1 LVGWWG
7 GFLAVLVTV
16 PFWFVG
22 FDTIPQA
29 AEEASSSVKP
39 RQLAFL
45 IVSSIVA
52 ATLFYVLIV
61 AAVALVGPWRDIVD
75 TNLPAATAFTAAF
88 GSPTLA
94 RLVLVAALLGLFT
107 SWNGFFLAGSRVL
120 FALGRGRIISPW
132 FGETHPRYGTPHR
145 AVLVTGGMTLL
156 APLMG
161 RDALLPFVNAGSF
174 LIAIAFLGVALSF
187 RRLRQSAPDLAR
199 PFKMSGGST
208 FPVLAALGATFLLL
222 AMIIP
227 GSPAVLAWPHE
238 IIILGGVALLAVIF
252 WFRATRMRAAVP
264 AAQRDYYILEDY
276 APACRQKAA
285 STKSNTNLS

>member
-1 LVGWWG
+1 
-7 GFLAVLVTV
+7 
-16 PFWFVG
+16 
-22 FDTIPQA
+22 
-29 AEEASSSVKP
+29 
-39 RQLAFL
+39 
-45 IVSSIVA
+45 
-52 ATLFYVLIV
+52 
-61 AAVALVGPWRDIVD
+61 
-75 TNLPAATAFTAAF
+75 
-88 GSPTLA
+88 
-94 RLVLVAALLGLFT
+94 
-107 SWNGFFLAGSRVL
+107 
-120 FALGRGRIISPW
+120 
-132 FGETHPRYGTPHR
+132 
-145 AVLVTGGMTLL
+145 MTLL

-174 LIAIAFLGVALSF
+174 LIAIAFLGVALSV